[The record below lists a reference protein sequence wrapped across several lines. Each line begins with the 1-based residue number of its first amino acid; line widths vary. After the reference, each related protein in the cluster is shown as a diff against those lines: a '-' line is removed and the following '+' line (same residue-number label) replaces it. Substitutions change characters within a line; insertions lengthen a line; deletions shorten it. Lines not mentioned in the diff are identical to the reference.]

1 MTCFPLGETN
11 SSFQG
16 LGLITESLKW
26 LHELYILSFLSDC
39 TRILSS
45 KSTETE
51 LVSLNLLTNV
61 AIVESHEQ

>member
-26 LHELYILSFLSDC
+26 LPSYTYLASC
-39 TRILSS
+39 Q
-45 KSTETE
+45 
-51 LVSLNLLTNV
+51 
-61 AIVESHEQ
+61 IVQGF